1 MTASF
6 LPKPV
11 TGVNGN
17 GMHTN
22 LSLAQKGKNL
32 FYDAKGQDGLSTVG
46 LGLHRPHPD
55 ERPGHLPGRS
65 TRA

>member
-1 MTASF
+1 MDMTACF

-22 LSLAQKGKNL
+22 LSVARKGKNL
-32 FYDAKGQDGLSTVG
+32 FYDAKGQDMPEGSAGTSSSASS
-46 LGLHRPHPD
+46 PAPTT
-55 ERPGHLPGRS
+55 S
-65 TRA
+65 A

>member
-1 MTASF
+1 MDMTACF

-22 LSLAQKGKNL
+22 MSLARKGKNL
-32 FYDAKGQDGLSTVG
+32 FYDAKGEDGLVEARAGTSSTASWPAP
-46 LGLHRPHPD
+46 RT
-55 ERPGHLPGRS
+55 S
-65 TRA
+65 AWC